1 MKKYLTVINISL
13 QEYFTYRLNFILWRV
28 RVIVSILISYFLW
41 LAVFSQS
48 VQVFGYR
55 ENQMLTYILFTIFIN
70 GIVFSSQSFRVAEE
84 INSGM
89 LSKYLIRPINYFAY
103 NFSRDFSDKLINT
116 FFSLFEFLLL
126 LFLLKPPIVLQTNPL
141 WLALFVQSIIFAAI
155 LYFEISLLISFIG
168 FWSNEIWAPRFL
180 FFILISFL
188 AGNYFP
194 LDIFP
199 SVIYKTLEFLPF
211 TYLLFY
217 PLKIYLGQA
226 SMYFVLKG
234 FIVVSFWLVLLFFF
248 LKRLWRKGLKAYTAE
263 GQ

>member
-1 MKKYLTVINISL
+1 MNKYLMVVNNSL

-41 LAVFSQS
+41 TAVFSQS
-48 VQVFGYR
+48 SQVFGYR
-55 ENQMLTYILFTIFIN
+55 ENQMLTYILLTIFIN
-70 GIVFSSQSFRVAEE
+70 GVVFSTQTFRVAEE
-84 INSGM
+84 INYGI

-103 NFSRDFSDKLINT
+103 NLSRDFSDKLINT
-116 FFSLFEFLLL
+116 FFSFFEFLLL
-126 LFLLKPPIVLQTNPL
+126 LFLLKPPITLQTNPM
-141 WLALFVQSIIFAAI
+141 WLILFIQSIILAAI
-155 LYFEISLLISFIG
+155 LYFEISLLISFLG
-168 FWSNEIWAPRFL
+168 FWSHETWAPRFL

-199 SVIYKTLEFLPF
+199 SSIYKILEFLPF

-217 PLKIYLGQA
+217 PLKIYLGQV
-226 SMYFVLKG
+226 SIYFAVKG
-234 FIVVSFWLVLLFFF
+234 FFTVLFWVAGLYFLL
-248 LKRLWRKGLKAYTAE
+248 KWLWRKGLKAYTAE